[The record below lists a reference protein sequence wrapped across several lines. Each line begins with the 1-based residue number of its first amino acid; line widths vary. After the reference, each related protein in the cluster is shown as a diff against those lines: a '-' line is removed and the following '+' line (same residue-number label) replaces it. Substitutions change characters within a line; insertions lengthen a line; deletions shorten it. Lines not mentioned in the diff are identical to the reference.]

1 MDLPTGN
8 YFKGQSPFLAEL
20 YVGPKGPTHKSF
32 QILERWRVDS
42 GQAWVMVSLKTPS
55 ETGGGAPAPE
65 VVEPSSFGSRPSPI
79 SAWTRLSGAER
90 ADISL
95 LFSMAITLS
104 TIVPMTYCRLLF
116 WHL

>member
-55 ETGGGAPAPE
+55 KTGGGAPARE
-65 VVEPSSFGSRPSPI
+65 VVEASSFGSRPSPYLPGPGSPELI
-79 SAWTRLSGAER
+79 AR
-90 ADISL
+90 IY
-95 LFSMAITLS
+95 LF
-104 TIVPMTYCRLLF
+104 CFQWR
-116 WHL
+116 